1 MKKISSAIAISLV
14 IGAGT
19 ATAGARDYIYVVG
32 SSTVY
37 PFATVVAEH
46 FGKSSRF
53 KTPKI
58 ESTGSGGGMKLF
70 CQGVGV
76 KHPDITNASRR
87 IKKSEFDKCQANG
100 VKEIVEIKIGYDGIA
115 IANSKAAP
123 QFNLSRKD
131 IFLALAK
138 QIPDPKAPESGK
150 LVPNP
155 YSTWNE
161 INPSLPAYKIEVL
174 GPPPTSGTRDAFAE
188 LAMEGGCKQF
198 SWIKQI
204 KKDSKKA
211 KKAADKELAKQLKNK
226 YKAICHGVREDG
238 KYVEAGENDNT
249 ELKRVEAVRRDFIA
263 DVSHELRTP
272 LTVVAG
278 YLEMLA
284 DEPNLPEDVHGA
296 LLASQRLAERMQS
309 IVADLL
315 MLSRLELEE
324 DEPQAG
330 EWVDVPELLQGLV
343 QDARRLGDEAGHQI
357 QLHAD
362 ADLGLVGV
370 ESELGSAFGNLIFN
384 GVQHTP
390 ARTPI
395 DIYWG
400 KNGDGARL
408 VVADQGPGIAP
419 EHLQRLTERFYR
431 VDKSRSRD
439 SGGTGLGLSIVRHVL
454 KRHEAVIEIQSTPGE
469 GSRFVCLF
477 PASRVVKL
485 SS

>member
-1 MKKISSAIAISLV
+1 MVHENFTLELGRLLV
-14 IGAGT
+14 IGLVILLLGMISGVWALPIFIGLGGYIT
-19 ATAGARDYIYVVG
+19 WHLRQLYIMEEWLHGVMRDESELGSIWHYIVAHIKKAR
-32 SSTVY
+32 
-37 PFATVVAEH
+37 
-46 FGKSSRF
+46 SRSHRRKKRLSQLLHRF
-53 KTPKI
+53 YDTLEAMPDAAIVLEDDLRVQWLNSAAHELLGI
-58 ESTGSGGGMKLF
+58 ELSAR
-70 CQGVGV
+70 
-76 KHPDITNASRR
+76 KHSRR
-87 IKKSEFDKCQANG
+87 
-100 VKEIVEIKIGYDGIA
+100 
-115 IANSKAAP
+115 
-123 QFNLSRKD
+123 
-131 IFLALAK
+131 
-138 QIPDPKAPESGK
+138 
-150 LVPNP
+150 LVRLV
-155 YSTWNE
+155 S
-161 INPSLPAYKIEVL
+161 
-174 GPPPTSGTRDAFAE
+174 
-188 LAMEGGCKQF
+188 
-198 SWIKQI
+198 
-204 KKDSKKA
+204 
-211 KKAADKELAKQLKNK
+211 DKEFSRWVEGDCSQSLELTSPTDATRVLQIRIVGFGNRQHLLLAHD
-226 YKAICHGVREDG
+226 I
-238 KYVEAGENDNT
+238 T

-296 LLASQRLAERMQS
+296 LLASQRQAERMQS

-343 QDARRLGDEAGHQI
+343 QDARRLSDEAGHQI

-370 ESELGSAFGNLIFN
+370 GSELGSAFGNLIFN

-454 KRHEAVIEIQSTPGE
+454 KRHEAVIEIQSTPGV